1 MILAPNMQK
10 ILKHGGRNIP
20 PLTARKEF
28 INKNNEKDD
37 LRFFGD
43 SLVRRTSIYSA
54 GKRKEGMAGQK
65 ASPSFAGHDF
75 ALRRGT
81 TKTFPNIGLT
91 YRLENSGT
99 SKQPIRIR
107 ITRNVPGD
115 VRLSTA
121 LRRPRKQARMD
132 KTTETFEREESLKNL
147 SLE

>member
-1 MILAPNMQK
+1 MQK
-10 ILKHGGRNIP
+10 ILKHGGKKYT

-43 SLVRRTSIYSA
+43 SLVRRASIYSA

-65 ASPSFAGHDF
+65 ASPSSAGHG
-75 ALRRGT
+75 ATLLRRAT

-115 VRLSTA
+115 VVRLSTA

-132 KTTETFEREESLKNL
+132 KTTETFEREESSKNL
-147 SLE
+147 SLDME